1 VHGDLEAEGFVG
13 EEAAAERPAKD
24 GVQAAVC
31 AVQTCEAGVWEVR
44 RDLEEEFD
52 GELEHVFNA
61 VVIGRSVFRRVRG
74 NGGT

>member
-31 AVQTCEAGVWEVR
+31 AVQTCEA
-44 RDLEEEFD
+44 
-52 GELEHVFNA
+52 
-61 VVIGRSVFRRVRG
+61 
-74 NGGT
+74 